1 MDRRKAPTVS
11 HLIWDRIELLRHRLL
26 PAAYQEPTTKDD
38 VWWGTVNL
46 PLSENSFKINRYLA
60 FKHDVSNSNEFFVHI
75 FFGRIVF
82 QSTQVLLWFVATLVS
97 S

>member
-60 FKHDVSNSNEFFVHI
+60 LKLDVSNSNHH
-75 FFGRIVF
+75 RIMMNLRQEAKPV
-82 QSTQVLLWFVATLVS
+82 VLDPVG
-97 S
+97 

>member
-11 HLIWDRIELLRHRLL
+11 HLIRDRIELLRHRLL

-60 FKHDVSNSNEFFVHI
+60 FKLDVSNSNHH
-75 FFGRIVF
+75 RIMMNLRQEAKPV
-82 QSTQVLLWFVATLVS
+82 VLDPVG
-97 S
+97 